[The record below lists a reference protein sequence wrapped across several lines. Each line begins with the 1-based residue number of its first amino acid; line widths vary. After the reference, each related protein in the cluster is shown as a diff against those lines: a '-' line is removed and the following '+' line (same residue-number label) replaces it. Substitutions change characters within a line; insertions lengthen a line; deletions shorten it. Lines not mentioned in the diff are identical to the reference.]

1 MPEVSWS
8 EVGWAPEAIEEKETT
23 LATAAYNKLINMFI
37 SLEIFPGS
45 LLQER
50 HLAESLNMSRT
61 PLREALTRLC
71 HESWLTIN
79 SRRNI
84 VVRPVNLTTVREVF
98 EVREM
103 LELRGVDRVI
113 TDDAV
118 HASFVNLALVHDTMT
133 NMHVNDFNYILV
145 NQKFH
150 AYLSTIDHNSL
161 IFGLWKRMHLENIR
175 LAMLA
180 LSSTPQRKKAVHNEH
195 LAIIEMLLK
204 RDREGARRHLLAHLR
219 TIRANL
225 EKALGRSALLESQDR
240 EQTQSDAADS

>member
-1 MPEVSWS
+1 MPELYWS
-8 EVGWAPEAIEEKETT
+8 EFGWASEESGEKELT
-23 LATAAYNKLINMFI
+23 LATTAYNKLINMFI
-37 SLEIFPGS
+37 SLEIRPGS

-50 HLAESLNMSRT
+50 QLADSLNMSRT

-79 SRRNI
+79 SRRNV
-84 VVRPVNLTTVREVF
+84 VVRPVTLTTVREVF

-113 TDDAV
+113 SDDAI
-118 HASFVNLALVHDTMT
+118 HASFVNLTLVHDTMA
-133 NMHVNDFNYILV
+133 NMHVDDFNYILV

-161 IFGLWKRMHLENIR
+161 ILGLWKRMHLENIR

-204 RDREGARRHLLAHLR
+204 RDREGARRNLLAHLR

-225 EKALGRSALLESQDR
+225 EKALGRSALLKSEDDR
-240 EQTQSDAADS
+240 QLPASR